1 MLGGGGARLGGLA
14 EEALDISIVVE
25 GGKMGLVAV
34 VTALTGGGGI
44 VPTTGDDIM
53 GGTIGN
59 TEAEAS
65 FSLCST
71 SLGDGGLCFTA
82 SGGGGIGGPSIGILC
97 KYP

>member
-1 MLGGGGARLGGLA
+1 MLGGGGARLGGDA
-14 EEALDISIVVE
+14 EDALDISIVDD
-25 GGKMGLVAV
+25 GGKIGLVAV

-65 FSLCST
+65 FSLLST
-71 SLGDGGLCFTA
+71 GLGDGGLRLTA
-82 SGGGGIGGPSIGILC
+82 SDGGGMGGPSIGILC